1 MTNYYFLWYSDEY
14 KDYPDIPHV
23 EKFVHDFGSNLLL
36 SMETNT
42 ATSGLVRKF
51 ATDK

>member
-1 MTNYYFLWYSDEY
+1 MNYYFLWHSDDWM
-14 KDYPDIPHV
+14 DYPDIPHV

-36 SMETNT
+36 LMETNT
-42 ATSGLVRKF
+42 AKTSELVRKF